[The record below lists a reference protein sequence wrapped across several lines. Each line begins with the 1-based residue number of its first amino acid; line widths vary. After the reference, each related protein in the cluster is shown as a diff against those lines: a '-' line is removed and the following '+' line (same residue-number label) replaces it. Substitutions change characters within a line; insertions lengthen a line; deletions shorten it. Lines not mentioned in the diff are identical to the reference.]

1 VSISIIALNLL
12 MFVVVGTSARDVEQQ
27 ASRRAQEVI
36 DYWTRHPY
44 LKLPDEVLPPGMS
57 HSERDQLKL
66 VAEAMRS
73 VQGRPAPET
82 EDRAEEQKEL
92 EALVRHLHEGV
103 AEHPFKSWGLV
114 PSDPKP
120 LAFLTSMFIHTGWM
134 HLLGNM
140 LFFYLSGPFLEDA
153 YGRPL
158 FSVLYLTSGV
168 AAALVHIASFPH
180 SDAPLV
186 GASGAIAGCMG
197 AFLVRFVRRK
207 IRFLY
212 FYFIVMFRTGT
223 VDLPAWVVLPL
234 WFLEQIFFAGLAGS
248 SGVAYR
254 AHVGG
259 FLFGFVAALA
269 IKQLRIEE
277 KYIAPKIEK
286 QISVSQNPALEDG
299 MDLLLKGDLEGA
311 RRSFAKVLA
320 AEPRNADAHLGI
332 WQSHCQEGTPEAGAE
347 HLVRVIDEEVRRGEH
362 ALALDHWRELVVTAH
377 ETGPAALRWRLAGS
391 LATSDSRASVEILR
405 NIASDPAA
413 GLLAEKAAR
422 QLAAFGETAL
432 PSAPPPPAAFGSTS
446 KAGLAAGP
454 PVSLPPAQIEVSFA
468 PPPPPPPFWEAP
480 PRDSPSDAETRPKIE
495 ICEVEALQPDGLLL
509 RGAGGGSDL
518 LPYAEVEKLVVAGI
532 AAKPKPFLVLDLLL
546 ARSEGQP
553 RRVERLLSTEF
564 DPRHLVGRLDMS
576 GLDAFRE
583 VVKVIADGAGAQVF
597 PSGLLAPSTR
607 IPTFETLDAY
617 ERVELGP
624 RC

>member
-1 VSISIIALNLL
+1 
-12 MFVVVGTSARDVEQQ
+12 
-27 ASRRAQEVI
+27 
-36 DYWTRHPY
+36 
-44 LKLPDEVLPPGMS
+44 
-57 HSERDQLKL
+57 
-66 VAEAMRS
+66 
-73 VQGRPAPET
+73 
-82 EDRAEEQKEL
+82 
-92 EALVRHLHEGV
+92 
-103 AEHPFKSWGLV
+103 
-114 PSDPKP
+114 
-120 LAFLTSMFIHTGWM
+120 
-134 HLLGNM
+134 
-140 LFFYLSGPFLEDA
+140 
-153 YGRPL
+153 
-158 FSVLYLTSGV
+158 
-168 AAALVHIASFPH
+168 
-180 SDAPLV
+180 
-186 GASGAIAGCMG
+186 
-197 AFLVRFVRRK
+197 
-207 IRFLY
+207 
-212 FYFIVMFRTGT
+212 MFRTGT

-432 PSAPPPPAAFGSTS
+432 PSAPPPPAA
-446 KAGLAAGP
+446 
-454 PVSLPPAQIEVSFA
+454 